1 MRTNTFH
8 TILLILATAIAM
20 LLSACSKEPLEETI
34 PDPPSLWVS
43 QVDEGDTLFVLAS
56 CLERVDVEIRG
67 VSKEAT
73 FAWIPGNFRTN
84 RITIDRDGP
93 REQLYEYQVTITDTD
108 AVYNRLVQVLFYDTD
123 SFSKEPFIY
132 ETIVPRGGGAYL
144 IDKPKCAYWV
154 RMVLYDADTADEIF
168 RYNGSGR
175 PLWDGRYKG
184 NPAPVG
190 YYYYTLELVFYDGSQ
205 SQYDGVVELLR

>member
-1 MRTNTFH
+1 MRTNTLH
-8 TILLILATAIAM
+8 ITLLLLAATITVLF
-20 LLSACSKEPLEETI
+20 SACSKEPLEDTI
-34 PDPPSLWVS
+34 PNPPSLWVS
-43 QVDEGDTLFVLAS
+43 QVDEGDTLFVQAS
-56 CLERVDVEIRG
+56 CLETVDVEIRG

-73 FAWIPGNFRTN
+73 FAWTPGNYRTS
-84 RITIDRDGP
+84 RITVDRDGP
-93 REQLYEYQVTITDTD
+93 REQLYEYEVTITDTN
-108 AVYNRLVQVLFYDTD
+108 ATYNRLVQVQFIDTD
-123 SFSKEPFIY
+123 SFSKEPVIY
-132 ETIVPRGGGAYL
+132 ETIVPRGGGSYL
-144 IDKPKCAYWV
+144 IGKPKCAYWV
-154 RMVLYDADTADEIF
+154 RMVLYDADSADEIF